1 MNVALTRKLGLMQV
15 QLDEL
20 GELDAFSELSDLDY
34 LSKLESRLKRTITG
48 LAEKGEV
55 SENPLNTLE
64 EHWKRAT
71 IFLRQVGKLSKAW
84 SKAVSDP
91 SKKKT
96 WTKEALLEAKA
107 NLSRLQSQL
116 DEDFRKLRE
125 LFHAEDWSGDG
136 PPEPTLLAYE
146 SIVGEERNG
155 LAKKFS
161 KGLGLV
167 IANLDK
173 ARTDYAAKGAQQE
186 KALDSLLEDFE
197 KEQIALSEAEGEWTK
212 GKVDQVEKILSGLS
226 GHFELSG
233 AWRKDLDLRLA
244 SLDEL
249 QKLRTKARILVS
261 DVLPSNWEAFL
272 VELDGIRRRS
282 SGLPGPIVDS
292 MNLGDLKNTISAG
305 LAKAREEEAKAERKR
320 KRGRLFLCS
329 FIIAAAGFAFYYFSM
344 KEAEQAR
351 MRAEEAKIIAEA
363 IDYGKLERRGQE
375 GEELVYAPN
384 QQTPY
389 TGWVKVMLD
398 NGQVSGILRQYKDGK
413 EHGLWTGWHSNG
425 QKPFGS
431 AYADQKEKFR
441 LRVGYDPRAAM
452 GLRIVEID
460 EDTGDVKFMEV
471 AQTAKGWFIAR
482 TGKADYP
489 ADADNLSTVLLD
501 IRIHDVAGEGS
512 GEHAKFGVLDP
523 NSANPQD
530 SGIGKYMA
538 LKNSSGSSLA
548 ELIIGNE
555 VKGVSGLR
563 YVRKP
568 GENTVYMAEL
578 ENVNNVSTKFVDW
591 VEKDFLDLDKWDVKR
606 VTLDNYD
613 VNIAQGKINRTGPPH
628 VLDYDSSEWKLSGK
642 SLADTEELDKDKLDS
657 LKDALDDL
665 EIIDVESK
673 PQILVENLKQGNE
686 FFKGLNDP
694 ENRTVV
700 TSLQSK
706 GFYTIAVKDA
716 AGQQVPKIVSNKGE
730 ILVGMK
736 DAVEYVLRFG
746 NATGDSRYIYAFARV
761 NESFLD
767 TPEVERIPKSSIPK
781 RLPKA
786 EIVRVIAEKAK
797 AKARVKELNE
807 KLAEWYYII
816 SNDVYEKIRLERADF
831 VKAKEKEEG
840 DAAKPTEV
848 AASHVLVAYKGAKG
862 AARADPSI
870 TRSKEEAKTRADSL
884 RKQIVDE
891 AKDFATVAR
900 ENSDGPSKT
909 KGGDLGKFTFVT
921 MAKAF
926 SEAAFA
932 LDVGGVSEVVETPFG
947 FHIIKRTE

>member
-1 MNVALTRKLGLMQV
+1 MNDNTKTLAFLG
-15 QLDEL
+15 
-20 GELDAFSELSDLDY
+20 
-34 LSKLESRLKRTITG
+34 
-48 LAEKGEV
+48 
-55 SENPLNTLE
+55 
-64 EHWKRAT
+64 
-71 IFLRQVGKLSKAW
+71 
-84 SKAVSDP
+84 
-91 SKKKT
+91 
-96 WTKEALLEAKA
+96 
-107 NLSRLQSQL
+107 
-116 DEDFRKLRE
+116 
-125 LFHAEDWSGDG
+125 
-136 PPEPTLLAYE
+136 
-146 SIVGEERNG
+146 
-155 LAKKFS
+155 
-161 KGLGLV
+161 
-167 IANLDK
+167 
-173 ARTDYAAKGAQQE
+173 AAGA
-186 KALDSLLEDFE
+186 A
-197 KEQIALSEAEGEWTK
+197 IALAWTSMPPGREATASGNKMGQALFDQFDGTAATAINITE
-212 GKVDQVEKILSGLS
+212 VDQ
-226 GHFELSG
+226 
-233 AWRKDLDLRLA
+233 
-244 SLDEL
+244 EL
-249 QKLRTKARILVS
+249 QESKSI
-261 DVLPSNWEAFL
+261 
-272 VELDGIRRRS
+272 
-282 SGLPGPIVDS
+282 
-292 MNLGDLKNTISAG
+292 
-305 LAKAREEEAKAERKR
+305 
-320 KRGRLFLCS
+320 
-329 FIIAAAGFAFYYFSM
+329 
-344 KEAEQAR
+344 
-351 MRAEEAKIIAEA
+351 
-363 IDYGKLERRGQE
+363 
-375 GEELVYAPN
+375 
-384 QQTPY
+384 
-389 TGWVKVMLD
+389 
-398 NGQVSGILRQYKDGK
+398 
-413 EHGLWTGWHSNG
+413 
-425 QKPFGS
+425 
-431 AYADQKEKFR
+431 
-441 LRVGYDPRAAM
+441 
-452 GLRIVEID
+452 
-460 EDTGDVKFMEV
+460 EV
-471 AQTAKGWFIAR
+471 AQTDKGWFIKR

-489 ADADNLSTVLLD
+489 ADADNQLQGVSTVLLD

-555 VKGVSGLR
+555 VKDLPGLR

-613 VNIAQGKINRTGPPH
+613 VNIAQGKINRTDPPH

-642 SLADTEELDKDKLDS
+642 PLADTEELDKEKLDS

-694 ENRTVV
+694 GNRTVV

-746 NATGDSRYIYAFARV
+746 ENYRGPEDDENATGDSRYIYAYARV
-761 NESFLD
+761 NESLLD
-767 TPEVERIPKSSIPK
+767 PPELEAVPSPLPEKPAPVVKPGTPLNETNATVAPPSEEKKKGDKGDKGKDGDKGNPSTSTPPPTPGPPPNIKPPSTPPSAPPPPPPAKQPSPPSSESNGTSASSSIATDPDAEYAK
-781 RLPKA
+781 MRAQREADIARVKA
-786 EIVRVIAEKAK
+786 ENARKQKEYTDKVTK

-807 KLAEWYYII
+807 KLAGWYYVI
-816 SNDVYEKIRLERADF
+816 SNDVYEKIRLERTDF
-831 VKAKEKEEG
+831 VKAKKKEEG
-840 DAAKPTEV
+840 DTAKPTEV
-848 AASHVLVAYKGAKG
+848 AASHVLVAYKGAS
-862 AARADPSI
+862 RADPTI
-870 TRSKEEAKTRADSL
+870 ARSKEEAKTRADFL

-909 KGGDLGKFTFVT
+909 KGGDLGKFTFET